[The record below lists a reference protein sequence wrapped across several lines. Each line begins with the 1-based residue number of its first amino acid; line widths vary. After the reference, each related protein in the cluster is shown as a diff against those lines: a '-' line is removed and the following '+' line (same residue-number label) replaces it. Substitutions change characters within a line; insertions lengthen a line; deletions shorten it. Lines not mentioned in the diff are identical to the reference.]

1 MKFQYIDQK
10 NFPLYCAKM
19 YSNPQCSSVE
29 EYNRDLELMDTIR
42 KLLTK
47 LTKNSGKVNLRLLTN
62 HIVVFNNLFGN
73 VPACRILMLFCPDFT
88 HTNLLTIMSWLNIL
102 PETIPEYKL
111 SEYILNKELKQ
122 KLELL

>member
-1 MKFQYIDQK
+1 
-10 NFPLYCAKM
+10 M

-29 EYNRDLELMDTIR
+29 EYDRDLELMDTIR

-122 KLELL
+122 KLELM